1 MGNSNNKQS
10 TSSFFEN
17 EEEEESW
24 FEWMESRSRRTEINN
39 QNIIS
44 PKTGAWPP
52 FQPLA
57 FQADTLIGR
66 QKKSKLIK
74 PAPNLFK
81 EGFVPRKG
89 DYLATSEDLKIDS
102 EETLGH
108 REANN
113 NTTPEKDV
121 WAEGE
126 SIYSQISPDFPV
138 GEVNISLKYEK
149 STNRLQVCILKARN
163 LCCKAPDGRKQDKCG
178 VSCSD
183 LYLMVSLRKGQTILQ
198 SFRTSKK
205 KGNTDVL
212 FYENYAFDL
221 TSLKLCDISLRLT
234 AIHCCKHVVNADHAI
249 GYVDTDEKSNEASF
263 GGHWLEVITCSG
275 KKVNKWHTLWS

>member
-44 PKTGAWPP
+44 PKKKPWPP

-57 FQADTLIGR
+57 FQADTLNGR
-66 QKKSKLIK
+66 QKKPKLIK

-89 DYLATSEDLKIDS
+89 DYLATSEDHRVDS

-126 SIYSQISPDFPV
+126 SIYSQVREPQ
-138 GEVNISLKYEK
+138 
-149 STNRLQVCILKARN
+149 T
-163 LCCKAPDGRKQDKCG
+163 DGKRQCFRGNSGFDIEYSCM
-178 VSCSD
+178 SCS
-183 LYLMVSLRKGQTILQ
+183 
-198 SFRTSKK
+198 
-205 KGNTDVL
+205 
-212 FYENYAFDL
+212 
-221 TSLKLCDISLRLT
+221 
-234 AIHCCKHVVNADHAI
+234 
-249 GYVDTDEKSNEASF
+249 
-263 GGHWLEVITCSG
+263 
-275 KKVNKWHTLWS
+275 